1 MALGF
6 VEGVRIRGLI
16 VFVVEAEIDDGLLE
30 AIDAQARFT
39 ACDDEPIGG
48 DAELL
53 ADGGR
58 LLALLRLGEFVR
70 LGEADNEVEAVLT
83 QEVDH
88 LKVELARVV
97 ADVNEGDNQIEA
109 AFGVEEVADETC
121 PAVALG
127 LASLCEAV
135 AG

>member
-1 MALGF
+1 MHVKKDGYSMALGF

-58 LLALLRLGEFVR
+58 LLALLR
-70 LGEADNEVEAVLT
+70 T
-83 QEVDH
+83 W
-88 LKVELARVV
+88 RV
-97 ADVNEGDNQIEA
+97 
-109 AFGVEEVADETC
+109 C
-121 PAVALG
+121 PPW
-127 LASLCEAV
+127 
-135 AG
+135 